1 MAVPKKKMS
10 RSKRNLRRIS
20 WERKSLKQ
28 VSLALILGK
37 LYLNKKNNNFVF
49 PSEYEI

>member
-10 RSKRNLRRIS
+10 RSKRNSRRIY

-37 LYLNKKNNNFVF
+37 VYLNKKDSNFIF
-49 PSEYEI
+49 PMEYEI